1 LAARDLI
8 CVKPVSG
15 WWKERSKKVVC
26 EQQARYSLIV
36 TLASPE
42 VDIDLYTPIATEI
55 MPAIP
60 VEIESTE

>member
-1 LAARDLI
+1 M
-8 CVKPVSG
+8 
-15 WWKERSKKVVC
+15 VC

-55 MPAIP
+55 MPAVP